1 MDKTRHIIYKSI
13 AILTINVSLIVIGAW
28 IVGYKPFLSLLS
40 ESPTMKFNTALGFFF
55 SGVCLLVPVKKN
67 KLNILLVKGAA
78 FIVLLI
84 GFLSIIQNV
93 FSIDLHIDNLFVDDI
108 YSTSFPGR
116 MADATAT
123 CFLLLAINFCGMS
136 FKNKVIHNI
145 MQYSFWGIIFI
156 SLISI
161 IAYTLDVPLEKR
173 MRFLDTMAIHTSVLF
188 FLLAIGIAAKNF
200 PRDLERLFLRTNSGS
215 RLIRLTIPFIVFL
228 PIISVLSLI
237 SLYRN
242 KLLEPDFGIVIYTFI
257 SILAG
262 IIYVSVISS
271 RLNKLDQKRNRLETS
286 LINSNQK
293 LIAFKKALD
302 ASVIVFSID
311 LKGNLTEVNDKFCE
325 ISGYKPEELVGQPF
339 NKFVP
344 LEDDNFI
351 QNICAEVSQKRIWT
365 GEIKNKTR
373 TLEHYWIFAT
383 IIPFLTISQKI
394 ESYLV
399 IGFNATQQKELQEK
413 LKLSLLK
420 EKKLGELKSHFVAT
434 TSHQFRTPMAIIQS
448 NSELINMLVKH
459 TDLEKRERLNKATE
473 RIGTEIK
480 KMTALMDD
488 ILILGEADSKN
499 PLKTNKTDTD
509 IIKLCQELCEEYN
522 SIQTDGRKVDF
533 NYSGDAKDLYVDPK
547 LIRHALSNFLSN
559 ALKYS
564 EKKNPKLD
572 MLFEQSQL
580 TINISDNGIGIP
592 EDDLPN
598 LFQPFHRGSNTIGFD
613 GNGLGLV
620 IAKEYIAINGGEILV
635 KSTPNEG
642 SVFTISLPILN

>member
-13 AILTINVSLIVIGAW
+13 ALLSITISLIVIVSW
-28 IVGYKPFLSLLS
+28 IVGYKPFLSLVS
-40 ESPTMKFNTALGFFF
+40 DSPTMKFNTALGVFF
-55 SGVCLLVPVKKN
+55 SGICLLVPIKKN
-67 KLNILLVKGAA
+67 NLNILLAKGTA
-78 FIVLLI
+78 FLVLLI
-84 GFLSIIQNV
+84 GFLSIIQNI
-93 FSIDLHIDNLFVDDI
+93 FFIDLHIDNLFVTDI
-108 YSTSFPGR
+108 YSPSFPGR
-116 MADATAT
+116 MADSSATI
-123 CFLLLAINFCGMS
+123 FILLGINFCGMT

-145 MQYSFWGIIFI
+145 MQYSFWVIIFI
-156 SLISI
+156 SLLSI
-161 IAYTLDVPLEKR
+161 IAYVLDVPVEKR
-173 MRFLDTMAIHTSVLF
+173 GRFLETMAIHTSVLF
-188 FLLAIGIAAKNF
+188 FLIAIGIAAKNF
-200 PRDLERLFLRTNSGS
+200 PKDLEHLFLRTNSGS

-228 PIISVLSLI
+228 PIILVLSLI

-242 KLLEPDFGIVIYTFI
+242 QLLEPDFGIVIYTFI
-257 SILAG
+257 SILTG

-271 RLNKLDQKRNRLETS
+271 RLNKLDQKRNKLEGS
-286 LINSNQK
+286 LISSNQK

-325 ISGYKPEELVGQPF
+325 ISGYKPEELIGQPF
-339 NKFVP
+339 NKFIP

-351 QNICAEVSQKRIWT
+351 QNICADVSQKGIWT
-365 GEIKNKTR
+365 GEIKNKTK
-373 TLEHYWIFAT
+373 TNEHYWIFAT
-383 IIPFLTISQKI
+383 IIPFLSISQKI
-394 ESYLV
+394 ERYMG

-459 TDLEKRERLNKATE
+459 TDLEKRERLEKATE

-480 KMTALMDD
+480 KMTTLMDD
-488 ILILGEADSKN
+488 ILILGKADSESF
-499 PLKTNKTDTD
+499 LKTNKTDTD
-509 IIKLCQELCEEYN
+509 IIRLCQELCEEYN
-522 SIQTDGRKVDF
+522 SIQIDGRKVDF
-533 NYSGDAKDLYVDPK
+533 NYSGDAKVLYVDPK
-547 LIRHALSNFLSN
+547 LIWHALSNFLSN

-564 EKKNPKLD
+564 KKKNPKLD
-572 MLFEQSQL
+572 MIFEQSQL

-620 IAKEYIAINGGEILV
+620 IAKEYIAINEGQISV
-635 KSTPNEG
+635 KSKLNQGTT
-642 SVFTISLPILN
+642 FTILLPIT